1 MPPPPGKPP
10 GTKKFSGK
18 KYAKM
23 YRLANENRQNLI
35 ANIKFNPNPGGGIKT
50 YAYVLNNPMGS
61 IDV

>member
-1 MPPPPGKPP
+1 MKIDE
-10 GTKKFSGK
+10 T
-18 KYAKM
+18 A
-23 YRLANENRQNLI
+23 I